1 LSRVVIEGDYLK
13 TVLTKL
19 EEARRSVEDLID
31 TIEML
36 SDPEFQRELQGSVN
50 EAKKGEVK
58 EFKGLSELEREIQS
72 E

>member
-36 SDPEFQRELQGSVN
+36 SDPEFQMELQESVN
-50 EAKKGEVK
+50 EAKKGEVR
-58 EFKGLSELEREIQS
+58 EFKDLSELKREMHG